1 MFRHAHSW
9 LDNFVFI
16 FAFEFTFCIYYFIH
30 NTHVTHIL
38 SLKKNSLAVR
48 NIGIAKYFLPSICC
62 FLILSM
68 GFFFVFFFY
77 QHIKIQEIKGKNEFT
92 YYKLQRLRWLIRVGN
107 RSKEQKLACCCRS
120 QHKIQWNIFRHVTF
134 TMTSDTIDNRRTT
147 SMLLEVVVG
156 EKVTKTN

>member
-1 MFRHAHSW
+1 MLVNKLGVDVLLLMLCRLRFCKSFQ
-9 LDNFVFI
+9 LDNYVYYDLNNSALDFLRLQLHGAIYRTDSFV
-16 FAFEFTFCIYYFIH
+16 
-30 NTHVTHIL
+30 L
-38 SLKKNSLAVR
+38 MLR
-48 NIGIAKYFLPSICC
+48 CC
-62 FLILSM
+62 VN
-68 GFFFVFFFY
+68 FFFFFY
-77 QHIKIQEIKGKNEFT
+77 QQIKIQEIKRKNEFT